1 MISLDRKLYDHRL
14 FFLLVYA
21 NGCESKLIPLQI
33 KLLESIK
40 KRGRITRNEV
50 IAYIKR
56 IYVGGQKAKVSKE
69 GWSSRVY
76 NIISPLTQSGILTST
91 KGAGNPVYTL
101 SDGWLMLIRQDF
113 IRKPKEWFKETDGG
127 HSGGT
132 LQKK

>member
-1 MISLDRKLYDHRL
+1 MKLLDAKLYDHRL

-40 KRGRITRNEV
+40 KRGRITRNEAT
-50 IAYIKR
+50 AYIKR
-56 IYVGGQKAKVSKE
+56 IYVGGKKEVVGEE

-91 KGAGNPVYTL
+91 RESGNPVYSL
-101 SDGWLMLIRQDF
+101 SDGWLIMIRRDLINR
-113 IRKPKEWFKETDGG
+113 PKSWFKEAKDG
-127 HSGGT
+127 
-132 LQKK
+132 